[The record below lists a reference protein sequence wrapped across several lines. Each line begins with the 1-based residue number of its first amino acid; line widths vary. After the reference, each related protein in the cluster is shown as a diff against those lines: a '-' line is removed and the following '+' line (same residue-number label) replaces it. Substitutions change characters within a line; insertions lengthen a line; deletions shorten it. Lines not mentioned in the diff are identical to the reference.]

1 MDTAIDLKQK
11 IHDFIDVAD
20 ERMLRIINAIIS
32 SEEEE
37 ASLIDEV
44 FYQELDK
51 RRQRHLTGESKTF
64 SWAEVQQRARESA
77 KRNNLI
83 SNI

>member
-11 IHDFIDVAD
+11 IHEFIDVAD

-37 ASLIDEV
+37 ASLIGED
-44 FYQELDK
+44 FYEELDK
-51 RRQRHLTGESKTF
+51 RRQRHLTDKSKTF

-77 KRNNLI
+77 K
-83 SNI
+83 